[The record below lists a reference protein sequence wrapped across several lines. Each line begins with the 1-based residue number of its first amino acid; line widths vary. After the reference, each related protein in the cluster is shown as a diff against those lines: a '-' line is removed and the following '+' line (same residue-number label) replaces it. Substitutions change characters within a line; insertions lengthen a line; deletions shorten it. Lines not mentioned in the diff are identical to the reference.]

1 MSSPSRETNRWL
13 VLILVCFAQFMVVVD
28 ATVVNVALP
37 SIQVDLGFS
46 AADLPWVV
54 NAYTLVFGGFLLL
67 GGRAADLIGRK
78 RLFLAGVSL
87 FTVAS
92 ALNGLAGSQE
102 MLIGARALQGLGAAM
117 VSPAA
122 LSIITTTFEDGP
134 ERTRALGVWSGIIAG
149 GAAFGLLL
157 GGVLTE
163 ALSWPWVFFVNV
175 PVGVVVAVAATRFIR
190 ESRTDER
197 TGFDIAG
204 SITVTAGLTLL
215 TYAIVKAEAW
225 GWGGTNTLLLGGIAV
240 ALLVAF
246 VFIER
251 RSASP
256 LVALRIFSIRTLSV
270 ANAVMLLI
278 GGALFSMFYFGSI
291 YVQEIL
297 GFSPLQAGLAFLPM
311 SAGIVVGAGMAQG
324 LIGRV
329 GVKPVALGGMVVATA
344 GLVLMA
350 GVSADGSYLTDVLP
364 GIALISLGMGNVFV
378 PLTLAATTNVDD
390 DHAGLASG
398 IFNTSQQI
406 GGALGLAV
414 LSTLAADRTDAV
426 GGGTPTALVEGF
438 QTAFAVGA
446 GMMAAGVIAL
456 ALLLRRR
463 DVAHISGAEPLPVA
477 A

>member
-1 MSSPSRETNRWL
+1 MSSPPREASRWL

-37 SIQVDLGFS
+37 SIQADLGFS
-46 AADLPWVV
+46 ASDLPWVV

-67 GGRAADLIGRK
+67 GGRAADLLGRK
-78 RLFLAGVSL
+78 RLFLAGVGL

-92 ALNGLAGSQE
+92 ALNGLAESQG
-102 MLIGARALQGLGAAM
+102 MLVAARALQGLGAAM

-175 PVGVVVAVAATRFIR
+175 PVGIAVAIASLRFVP

-197 TGFDIAG
+197 TGFDVAG
-204 SITVTAGLTLL
+204 SVAVTSGLVVL
-215 TYAIVKAEAW
+215 TYAIVKAQEW
-225 GWGGTNTLLLGGIAV
+225 GWAGTNTLALGAV
-240 ALLVAF
+240 AVSLLVAF
-246 VFIER
+246 VLIER
-251 RSASP
+251 RSDSP
-256 LVALRIFSIRTLSV
+256 LVALRIFAIRTLSV
-270 ANAVMLLI
+270 ANGVMLLI
-278 GGALFSMFYFGSI
+278 GGALFSMFFFGSL
-291 YVQEIL
+291 YVQDIL
-297 GFSPLQAGLAFLPM
+297 GFTPLEAGLAFLPM
-311 SAGIVVGAGMAQG
+311 SVGIAVGAGMAQA
-324 LIGRV
+324 LIGRL
-329 GVKPVALGGMVVATA
+329 GVKPVALGGMIVATL
-344 GLVLMA
+344 GLVLMTT
-350 GVSADGSYLTDVLP
+350 VSTDGSYVSDVLP
-364 GIALISLGMGNVFV
+364 GTLLIALGMGNVFV

-406 GGALGLAV
+406 GGALGLAI
-414 LSTLAADRTDAV
+414 LSTLAADRTAAV
-426 GGGTPTALVEGF
+426 GGETAAAAVEGF
-438 QTAFAVGA
+438 QVAFLAGA
-446 GMMAAGVIAL
+446 GMMAAGTVAL
-456 ALLLRRR
+456 AVLLRRR
-463 DVAHISGAEPLPVA
+463 DVAHISAADALPVA

>member
-37 SIQVDLGFS
+37 SIQADLGFS

-175 PVGVVVAVAATRFIR
+175 PVGIVVAVAATRFIR

-204 SITVTAGLTLL
+204 SVTVTAGLTLL

-225 GWGGTNTLLLGGIAV
+225 GWGGTNTLVLGGIAV

-350 GVSADGSYLTDVLP
+350 GVSADGTYLTDVLP

-426 GGGTPTALVEGF
+426 GGTPTALVEGF